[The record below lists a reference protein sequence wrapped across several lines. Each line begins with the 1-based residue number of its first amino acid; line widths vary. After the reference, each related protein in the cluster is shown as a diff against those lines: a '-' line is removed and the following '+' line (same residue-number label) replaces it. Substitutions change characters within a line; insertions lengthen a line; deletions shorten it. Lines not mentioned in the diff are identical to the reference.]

1 MFPRNPFQNN
11 IGIHKSDNSS
21 SALDQKGITI
31 MQANAANGIPHIKFS
46 DSSESDKE
54 ESIVRINKYI
64 NYFIFIQI
72 EENSN

>member
-11 IGIHKSDNSS
+11 IGIHKSDNCSN
-21 SALDQKGITI
+21 ALDQIGITF

-54 ESIVRINKYI
+54 ESLVRKT
-64 NYFIFIQI
+64 
-72 EENSN
+72 